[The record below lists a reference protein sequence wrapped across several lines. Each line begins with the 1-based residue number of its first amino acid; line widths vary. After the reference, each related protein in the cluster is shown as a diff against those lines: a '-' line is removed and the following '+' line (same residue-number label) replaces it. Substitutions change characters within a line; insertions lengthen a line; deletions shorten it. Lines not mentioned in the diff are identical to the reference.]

1 MPYVQCHSKFLLFRV
16 TNKPMK
22 DSLTYYRCQQLLLNE
37 EIRFKKRR
45 LRQLMFEYDRIEQ
58 ELQCQRSPTDFMH
71 ASSLFL
77 ISNDK
82 AMGKNDKIHGRKL
95 QKLIPNVHEKSIMDV
110 SHDANKIIYN
120 FSNYHLTDSH
130 KSSIRGLNF
139 AIPPKKTELFKM
151 STST

>member
-1 MPYVQCHSKFLLFRV
+1 
-16 TNKPMK
+16 MK
-22 DSLTYYRCQQLLLNE
+22 DSLTYYRCQQLLLTE
-37 EIRFKKRR
+37 EIRFKKTR

-82 AMGKNDKIHGRKL
+82 AIGKNDKIHGRKL

-110 SHDANKIIYN
+110 SHDAN